1 MKKFFN
7 ALLIL
12 GMMCLGQQ
20 ASADNLKVGVVDLQ
34 KIVQTSSQIQT
45 IQKGLEQKF
54 RTRHDA
60 LMNTE
65 KELKAKIE
73 AFKRDA
79 AVMNPTVKKET
90 ERAIVAMQ
98 QKFEMDGQQYQRE
111 LSTAHN
117 EAMED
122 FYTKVRAA
130 IATVAKNE
138 QFDLVLQKDAAPFST
153 EKLDVTKQVIA
164 AIH

>member
-1 MKKFFN
+1 MKKFLR
-7 ALLIL
+7 ALLLVGIVS
-12 GMMCLGQQ
+12 CGQQ
-20 ASADNLKVGVVDLQ
+20 AIADNLKMGVVDLQ
-34 KIVQTSSQIQT
+34 KIVQTSSHIQV
-45 IQKGLEQKF
+45 IQKNLEQKF

-65 KELKAKIE
+65 KDLKAKIE

-79 AVMNPTVKKET
+79 AVMNPTAKKET
-90 ERAIVAMQ
+90 ERSIVAMQ

-130 IATVAKNE
+130 IATVAKKE
-138 QFDLVLQKDAAPFST
+138 HFDLILQKDAAPFSS
-153 EKLDVTKQVIA
+153 EKLDVTKQVIE

>member
-7 ALLIL
+7 ALLLI
-12 GMMCLGQQ
+12 GMISFGQQ
-20 ASADNLKVGVVDLQ
+20 ASADNLKIGVVDLQ
-34 KIVQTSSQIQT
+34 KIVQTSSQIQV
-45 IQKGLEQKF
+45 IQKNLEQKF

-65 KELKAKIE
+65 KDLKAKIE
-73 AFKRDA
+73 SFKRDS
-79 AVMNPTVKKET
+79 AVMNPTAKKEM
-90 ERAIVAMQ
+90 ERSIVAMQ

-122 FYTKVRAA
+122 FYAKVRAA
-130 IATVAKNE
+130 ITDVAKKE
-138 QFDLVLQKDAAPFST
+138 HYDLILQKDAAPFSG